1 MEHFLEQL
9 AEIDLL
15 IALAVVAATG
25 LTDAVY
31 VFYTSAVVARDDF
44 GAANWGALTY
54 LLSGVAVVSFA
65 NNWAYVLFAGI
76 GSWAGGY
83 LTMKFLRWRGDR
95 KAETDP
101 AAAPA
106 NAGALAE
113 APDDPG
119 PQRSSQPGE
128 TARPGRLA
136 A

>member
-9 AEIDLL
+9 AEIDSL

-25 LTDAVY
+25 VTDAVY

-65 NNWAYVLFAGI
+65 NNWAYVVFAGI
-76 GSWAGGY
+76 GSWIGGY
-83 LTMKFLRWRGDR
+83 LTMKFLRWRGDH
-95 KAETDP
+95 KAEAEP
-101 AAAPA
+101 AAAPP

-119 PQRSSQPGE
+119 PDLSSQPN
-128 TARPGRLA
+128 RRA